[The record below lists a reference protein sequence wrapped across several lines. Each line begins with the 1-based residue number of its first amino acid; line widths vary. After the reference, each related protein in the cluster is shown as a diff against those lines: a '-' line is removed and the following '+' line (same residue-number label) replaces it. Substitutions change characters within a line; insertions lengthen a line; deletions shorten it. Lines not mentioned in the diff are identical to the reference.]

1 MPVCVGVHRFW
12 TSSVLVVNSL
22 TTMMSLFLL
31 VLPLLITCKPPAED
45 FDYYDYEYE
54 DEEGVEEEDDVI
66 YVLPVTHNECPSAA
80 YECVLQQNCTSFIE
94 EKEKL
99 AALTSGTE
107 EYKTL
112 FASLQSE
119 ICNKEEKGVCC
130 VFLGERSQFVL
141 SLIFRIFNLC
151 IFRSALFRRA
161 APCCRDCHW
170 NFRRKRCVLNSNSR
184 RCTC

>member
-1 MPVCVGVHRFW
+1 MI
-12 TSSVLVVNSL
+12 T
-22 TTMMSLFLL
+22 SLFLL
-31 VLPLLITCKPPAED
+31 FFPLLITSEPAD
-45 FDYYDYEYE
+45 DYDYYEYE
-54 DEEGVEEEDDVI
+54 EEEEVI

-99 AALTSGTE
+99 AALSSGTE

-130 VFLGERSQFVL
+130 VFLGERLKWSH
-141 SLIFRIFNLC
+141 I
-151 IFRSALFRRA
+151 
-161 APCCRDCHW
+161 
-170 NFRRKRCVLNSNSR
+170 
-184 RCTC
+184 

>member
-1 MPVCVGVHRFW
+1 
-12 TSSVLVVNSL
+12 
-22 TTMMSLFLL
+22 MMSLFLL